1 MKNSEDTKEN
11 IFDIFEI
18 SESEYIS
25 LRDEMVQRIVLMNSQ
40 ATNAITVVLTM
51 WAAGLGLFG
60 IQLANMRKFN
70 ILHNLALCFG
80 EVGSFFCVLIILI
93 PLAMKSGE
101 NLRQLVTLNL
111 YISFFYF
118 ELVRDKKIK
127 SKNIYPWEYVS
138 GSTNYIYKIGQKK
151 NWSAQRKKLF
161 ITNSAVF
168 FLIRKSMSQ

>member
-1 MKNSEDTKEN
+1 
-11 IFDIFEI
+11 
-18 SESEYIS
+18 
-25 LRDEMVQRIVLMNSQ
+25 
-40 ATNAITVVLTM
+40 
-51 WAAGLGLFG
+51 
-60 IQLANMRKFN
+60 
-70 ILHNLALCFG
+70 
-80 EVGSFFCVLIILI
+80 
-93 PLAMKSGE
+93 MKSGE